1 MGGANQAALAAVLIA
16 GMVLAAA
23 GFRQRSGDSA
33 RRGTAR
39 RDGSM
44 RARAR
49 PPVLG
54 DFVSDT
60 IGDVSDPLLECRS
73 EDEFSDIESSSRGGY
88 GATAARAP
96 LAYLPVA

>member
-1 MGGANQAALAAVLIA
+1 
-16 GMVLAAA
+16 
-23 GFRQRSGDSA
+23 
-33 RRGTAR
+33 
-39 RDGSM
+39 M

-60 IGDVSDPLLECRS
+60 IGDVSDPLLECGS
-73 EDEFSDIESSSRGGY
+73 EDEFSDIESLSRGGY